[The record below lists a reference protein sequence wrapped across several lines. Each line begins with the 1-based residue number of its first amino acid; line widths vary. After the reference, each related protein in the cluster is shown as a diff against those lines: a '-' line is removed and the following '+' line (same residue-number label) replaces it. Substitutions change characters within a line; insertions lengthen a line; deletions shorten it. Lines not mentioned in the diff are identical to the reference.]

1 MTESLF
7 FTCEEIDLNPR
18 ASWAELLQIAFINKD
33 QYFSISRLAYEEELY
48 FEYNEQTHYIYALC
62 QDVVFELK
70 ANILHIHITKKL
82 KGNCL
87 FSTITIQLPSFSVDL
102 EEVLQE
108 LKKESP
114 IKELSDF
121 FINQP
126 KL

>member
-18 ASWAELLQIAFINKD
+18 ASWAEFLQIAFINKD
-33 QYFSISRLAYEEELY
+33 QYFSISKLAYEEELY

-70 ANILHIHITKKL
+70 ANVLYIHITKKL
-82 KGNCL
+82 KGNCP

-102 EEVLQE
+102 EEVLQQ
-108 LKKESP
+108 LK
-114 IKELSDF
+114 
-121 FINQP
+121 
-126 KL
+126 

>member
-1 MTESLF
+1 MNTLF
-7 FTCEEIDLNPR
+7 FTCEEINLNPR
-18 ASWAELLQIAFINKD
+18 ASWGELLQIVFINKE

-70 ANILHIHITKKL
+70 ANALHIHITKKL
-82 KGNCL
+82 KGNCP

-108 LKKESP
+108 LKKRVR
-114 IKELSDF
+114 
-121 FINQP
+121 
-126 KL
+126 

>member
-7 FTCEEIDLNPR
+7 FTSEEIDLNPR
-18 ASWAELLQIAFINKD
+18 AYWGELLQIAFVNKK

-48 FEYNEQTHYIYALC
+48 FEYNEQTH
-62 QDVVFELK
+62 
-70 ANILHIHITKKL
+70 
-82 KGNCL
+82 
-87 FSTITIQLPSFSVDL
+87 L
-102 EEVLQE
+102 EKVLQE

>member
-1 MTESLF
+1 MNTLF

-18 ASWAELLQIAFINKD
+18 ASWAELLQITFVNKE

-70 ANILHIHITKKL
+70 ANVLHIHITKNL
-82 KGNCL
+82 KSNCP

-102 EEVLQE
+102 EEMLQE

>member
-18 ASWAELLQIAFINKD
+18 VFWAELLQIAFINKE

-70 ANILHIHITKKL
+70 ANVLHIHITKKL
-82 KGNCL
+82 KGNCP

-108 LKKESP
+108 LKK
-114 IKELSDF
+114 KVR
-121 FINQP
+121 
-126 KL
+126 

>member
-1 MTESLF
+1 MNTLF
-7 FTCEEIDLNPR
+7 FTSEEINLNPHT
-18 ASWAELLQIAFINKD
+18 SWAELLQITFVNKE

-82 KGNCL
+82 KGNCP

-102 EEVLQE
+102 EEMLQE

>member
-1 MTESLF
+1 MNTLF
-7 FTCEEIDLNPR
+7 FTSEEINLNPR
-18 ASWAELLQIAFINKD
+18 ASWGELLQIAFINKEE
-33 QYFSISRLAYEEELY
+33 YFSISRLAYEEELY
-48 FEYNEQTHYIYALC
+48 FGYNKQTHYISALC

-70 ANILHIHITKKL
+70 VNTLHIYITKTL
-82 KGNCL
+82 KSNCP

-102 EEVLQE
+102 EEMLQE

>member
-1 MTESLF
+1 MNTLLF
-7 FTCEEIDLNPR
+7 ISEEIELNPR
-18 ASWAELLQIAFINKD
+18 ASWGELLQIAFVNKE

-48 FEYNEQTHYIYALC
+48 FEYNEQTH
-62 QDVVFELK
+62 
-70 ANILHIHITKKL
+70 
-82 KGNCL
+82 
-87 FSTITIQLPSFSVDL
+87 L
-102 EEVLQE
+102 EKVLQE

>member
-1 MTESLF
+1 MNTLF
-7 FTCEEIDLNPR
+7 FTCEEINLNPR
-18 ASWAELLQIAFINKD
+18 ASWGELLQIVFINKE

-70 ANILHIHITKKL
+70 ANALHIHITKKL

-102 EEVLQE
+102 EEVSKE

>member
-18 ASWAELLQIAFINKD
+18 ASWAELLQITFVNKE

-48 FEYNEQTHYIYALC
+48 FEYNEQTRYIYALC

-70 ANILHIHITKKL
+70 ANVLHIHITKKL
-82 KGNCL
+82 KGNCP

-102 EEVLQE
+102 EEVLRE
-108 LKKESP
+108 LKK
-114 IKELSDF
+114 KVR
-121 FINQP
+121 
-126 KL
+126 

>member
-1 MTESLF
+1 MNTLF
-7 FTCEEIDLNPR
+7 FTSEEINLNPHT
-18 ASWAELLQIAFINKD
+18 SWAELLQITFVNKE

-62 QDVVFELK
+62 QDVEFELK
-70 ANILHIHITKKL
+70 ANALHIHITKKL
-82 KGNCL
+82 KGNCP

>member
-1 MTESLF
+1 MNTLF
-7 FTCEEIDLNPR
+7 FTSEEINLNPR
-18 ASWAELLQIAFINKD
+18 ASWGELLQIAFINKE

-70 ANILHIHITKKL
+70 VNTLHIYITKTL
-82 KGNCL
+82 KSNCP

-102 EEVLQE
+102 EEMLQE
-108 LKKESP
+108 SKKESP

>member
-1 MTESLF
+1 MNTLLF
-7 FTCEEIDLNPR
+7 TSEEIDLNPHT
-18 ASWAELLQIAFINKD
+18 SWAELLQITFVNKE

-70 ANILHIHITKKL
+70 ANALHIHITKKL
-82 KGNCL
+82 KGKCS

-108 LKKESP
+108 LKK
-114 IKELSDF
+114 KVR
-121 FINQP
+121 
-126 KL
+126 